1 MRHLTDL
8 PLEPL
13 GREHLGQLA
22 AQRAIQDGDGV
33 PKLRRLGI
41 EAHHERIGLDGRE
54 RADRDGDLHARS
66 PRLSATA
73 RRIMSASPS
82 VIGSRSTSSI
92 FTQRTSAASLPAV
105 IVSSDSGKAR

>member
-1 MRHLTDL
+1 MGSVYTSNLATAAADRKL
-8 PLEPL
+8 P
-13 GREHLGQLA
+13 A
-22 AQRAIQDGDGV
+22 AD
-33 PKLRRLGI
+33 LRRTI
-41 EAHHERIGLDGRE
+41 EAGPYLAEKAMQLRLIDRIGLDGRE